1 MRGEP
6 GSVAGGE
13 GPCWPVALAL
23 GALMAAAG
31 ALRLP
36 LLHAQP
42 IQHDEVYSYIAAL
55 GFLHHGVSV
64 FDPTGYP
71 YDRATLHQALA
82 AGALALGGEDL
93 AVSRLLSV
101 LASLLCIPVLYAI
114 ARHWTGRWAALLAC
128 ALLAFSTF
136 EAFHAVSARMYL
148 LFQLFFLL
156 AVWTALA
163 VGREPRRV
171 GPWVVLGLACL
182 AAAATHRLFLVSAPF
197 LFGGLAW
204 WLRRRMP
211 RRGALAAFGTMAVL
225 AAAGVLVEAG
235 APTPPPGIAWRQ
247 EYGSWGLAVGN
258 PLKNVGLLFF
268 QVLNE
273 RAPLTP
279 WIALL
284 AVPYALSRG
293 SAALG
298 FAALLTFGTGIAVAA
313 GIALQGARYYL
324 HLLPLV
330 LALACAGAELLL
342 RDSKRGH
349 DVVREWV
356 GAAAVRTA
364 WLRRHVPWLPRDRAL
379 VALVAGGLAALAL
392 GGDLLVGERPGLGH
406 DQRALLT
413 AAVLLA
419 LGAAVWPRWSRI
431 GPGLSLTLGPV
442 LGILILLSIPA
453 WLPWLGRDRFP
464 PFQAEA
470 FQVLEAEL
478 RPGDRLLATEHL
490 AAFVRFGDRV
500 PMALLSQRLEG
511 ARFGPYAAPNDW
523 VTGIPIVD
531 EATELEE
538 WLGGEG
544 RTFVLAD
551 FRFDLHLDD
560 ALRRRVEALPLV
572 YRSDPADLERLPPHP
587 EWAGDTGE
595 LRLWRTP

>member
-1 MRGEP
+1 VG
-6 GSVAGGE
+6 
-13 GPCWPVALAL
+13 LAL

-42 IQHDEVYSYIAAL
+42 IQHDEVYSYLAAL
-55 GFLHHGVSV
+55 GFLHRGASV

-71 YDRATLHQALA
+71 YGRAVLHQALA
-82 AGALALGGEDL
+82 AGALALGGEDI

-101 LASLLCIPVLYAI
+101 VASLLSIPVLYAV
-114 ARHWTGRWAALLAC
+114 ARHFTGRRAALLAC
-128 ALLAFSTF
+128 TLLAFSTF
-136 EAFHAVSARMYL
+136 EGFHAVSARMYAV
-148 LFQLFFLL
+148 FQLFFLL
-156 AVWTALA
+156 SSWAALA
-163 VGREPRRV
+163 VGHTPRRV
-171 GPWVVLGLACL
+171 GPWVALGMACL
-182 AAAATHRLFLVSAPF
+182 AAAATHRLFLISAPF
-197 LFGGLAW
+197 LLVGLSSW
-204 WLRRRMP
+204 QWRRGP
-211 RRGALAAFGTMAVL
+211 RGAALAAVGALALG
-225 AAAGVLVEAG
+225 AAAGFLIEAG
-235 APTPPPGIAWRQ
+235 APAVPAAIRSRQ

-258 PLKNVGLLFF
+258 PLQNVGLLFF

-273 RAPLTP
+273 RAPLMP

-298 FAALLTFGTGIAVAA
+298 FTALLTLGSGIAVAA
-313 GIALQGARYYL
+313 GVALQGARYYL

-330 LALACAGAELLL
+330 LALACGGAELLL
-342 RDSKRGH
+342 RDSKREH
-349 DVVREWV
+349 DAVRAWV
-356 GAAAVRTA
+356 EAAAGPTA
-364 WLRRHVPWLPRDRAL
+364 WLRQRLPWLPRDRAL
-379 VALVAGGLAALAL
+379 VGLLAGAFAALAL
-392 GGDLLVGERPGLGH
+392 GGDFLVGERPGLGH
-406 DQRALLT
+406 DQRVILVAAALLGLGGALWPLWPRFGT
-413 AAVLLA
+413 GLSRA
-419 LGAAVWPRWSRI
+419 LGPLLGVAV
-431 GPGLSLTLGPV
+431 
-442 LGILILLSIPA
+442 LLSIPA
-453 WLPWLGRDRFP
+453 WLTWLGRYRFP

-490 AAFVRFGDRV
+490 AAFVRFSGRV

-511 ARFGPYAAPNDW
+511 ERLGPYASPSDW

-531 EATELEE
+531 EAAELEE

-551 FRFDLHLDD
+551 FRFDLHLDEV
-560 ALRRRVEALPLV
+560 LRRRVEALRLV
-572 YRSDPADLERLPPHP
+572 YRSDPAELANLPPHP

>member
-1 MRGEP
+1 VG
-6 GSVAGGE
+6 
-13 GPCWPVALAL
+13 LAL
-23 GALMAAAG
+23 GVLMAAAG

-42 IQHDEVYSYIAAL
+42 IQHDEVYSYVAAL
-55 GFLHHGVSV
+55 GFLHRRASV

-71 YDRATLHQALA
+71 YDRAALHQALA

-101 LASLLCIPVLYAI
+101 VASLLSIPVLYAV
-114 ARHWTGRWAALLAC
+114 ARHLTGRRAALLAC

-136 EAFHAVSARMYL
+136 EGFYAVSARMYSV
-148 LFQLFFLL
+148 FQLFFMLSIW
-156 AVWTALA
+156 AALA
-163 VGREPRRV
+163 TGRAPRRV
-171 GPWVVLGLACL
+171 GPWVALGLACL
-182 AAAATHRLFLVSAPF
+182 AASATHRLFLISAPF
-197 LFGGLAW
+197 LLAGLALW
-204 WLRRRMP
+204 IGWRLP
-211 RRGALAAFGTMAVL
+211 RRGALVALGAVASVAVVTWAGFLIESAASVPP
-225 AAAGVLVEAG
+225 AGS
-235 APTPPPGIAWRQ
+235 AWRQ

-258 PLKNVGLLFF
+258 PLQNVGLLFF

-298 FAALLTFGTGIAVAA
+298 FTALLCFGSGIAVAA
-313 GIALQGARYYL
+313 GVALQGARYYL

-342 RDSKRGH
+342 RDAKRGH

-356 GAAAVRTA
+356 EAGARPAA
-364 WLRRHVPWLPRDRAL
+364 WLRQRLPWLPRDRAL
-379 VALVAGGLAALAL
+379 VGLLAGLLAALAL
-392 GGDLLVGERPGLGH
+392 GGDLLMGERPGLGH
-406 DQRALLT
+406 DQIVVLT
-413 AAVLLA
+413 SAVLLGLGCALWPLWPRFGAGLSRA
-419 LGAAVWPRWSRI
+419 LGPLLGLAV
-431 GPGLSLTLGPV
+431 
-442 LGILILLSIPA
+442 LLSIPA
-453 WLPWLGRDRFP
+453 WLPWLGRYRFP

-478 RPGDRLLATEHL
+478 RPGDRLVATEHL
-490 AAFVRFGDRV
+490 AVFLRFGGRV
-500 PMALLSQRLEG
+500 PMALLSQRVEG
-511 ARFGPYAAPNDW
+511 ERFGPYASPTDW

-531 EATELEE
+531 EAAELEQ

-544 RTFVLAD
+544 RTFILAD
-551 FRFDLHLDD
+551 FRFDLHLDE

-572 YRSDPADLERLPPHP
+572 YRSDPAKLEGLPPHP